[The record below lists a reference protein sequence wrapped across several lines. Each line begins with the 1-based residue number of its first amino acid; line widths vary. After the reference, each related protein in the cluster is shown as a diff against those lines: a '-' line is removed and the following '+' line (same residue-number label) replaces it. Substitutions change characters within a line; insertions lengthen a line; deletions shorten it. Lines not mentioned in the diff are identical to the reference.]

1 MADKPFQK
9 IFHDYQYDEDLVMLS
24 PFPRSS
30 LDKIKETE
38 FDDKDIIIATYPKCG
53 KFVFYF
59 FFVLK
64 LSCICSFTFV

>member
-1 MADKPFQK
+1 MAVKPFQK
-9 IFHDYQYDEDLVMLS
+9 VFHDYQYDEDLVMLS

-53 KFVFYF
+53 KFVIYLFLNLF
-59 FFVLK
+59 EGCLGK
-64 LSCICSFTFV
+64 LVK